1 LKVLVTGA
9 SGFIG
14 KNLISKLL
22 EKKYQVVAI
31 ARSIESIKELEWFSR
46 VQIIQCDLYESY
58 NDIFNN
64 QTDVDI
70 LIHLAWQ
77 NLSNFKGP
85 SHISES
91 LPKNYEFLKAAVDK
105 KIPHILVTGT
115 CLEYGM
121 QSGAL
126 SEDLETKPFIA
137 YGIAK
142 DTLRKSLEK
151 LKTEKNFI
159 FQWLRLFYIHG
170 EGQAKKSLLSQ
181 LNMAVKNGDEEFKM
195 SIGTQLRDYLSI
207 NDVVDNIILSISNA
221 DIQGVINCCSGNPTS
236 VLDLVVNRCKELG
249 VSIDLN
255 RGFYKIPDYEP
266 LDFWGIPAKIN
277 QMKKINL

>member
-1 LKVLVTGA
+1 MKVLVTGA

-14 KNLISKLL
+14 KNLIPKLL
-22 EKKYQVVAI
+22 EKKYQVLAI
-31 ARSIESIKELEWFSR
+31 ARSIESIKDLEWFSR
-46 VQIIQCDLYESY
+46 IQVIQCDLYESY
-58 NDIFNN
+58 EDIFNN
-64 QTDVDI
+64 QTDVNI

-77 NLSNFKGP
+77 NLPNYKESF
-85 SHISES
+85 HISEN

-105 KIPHILVTGT
+105 KIPHILAAGT

-126 SEDLETKPFIA
+126 SEELETKPSVA

-151 LKTEKNFI
+151 LKPEKNFI
-159 FQWLRLFYIHG
+159 FQWLRLFYIYG
-170 EGQAKKSLLSQ
+170 EGQAKNSLLSQ
-181 LNMAVKNGDEEFKM
+181 LDMAVKNGEEEFKM
-195 SIGTQLRDYLSI
+195 SVGTQLRDYLPI
-207 NDVVDNIILSISNA
+207 NDVVDNIILSISNT
-221 DIQGVINCCSGNPTS
+221 DVQGIINCCSGNPIS

-249 VSIDLN
+249 VNIDLN

-277 QMKKINL
+277 QMKKMNL

>member
-14 KNLISKLL
+14 KHLIPKLL
-22 EKKYQVVAI
+22 EKKHQVVAI
-31 ARSIESIKELEWFSR
+31 VRSIKSIQDLEWFSR
-46 VQIIQCDLYESY
+46 IQIIQCELYESY
-58 NDIFNN
+58 EDIFDN
-64 QTDVDI
+64 QADFDI

-77 NLSNFKGP
+77 NLPNYKESF
-85 SHISES
+85 HISKN

-105 KIPHILVTGT
+105 KIPHIFVMGT

-126 SEDLETKPFIA
+126 SEDLETKPLVA

-151 LKTEKNFI
+151 LKSERNFI
-159 FQWLRLFYIHG
+159 FQWLRLFYIY
-170 EGQAKKSLLSQ
+170 GQGKSDTSILSQ
-181 LNMAVKNGDEEFKM
+181 LDKALKNGEEEFKM

-207 NDVVDNIILSISNA
+207 EEVIDNIILVISNPNV
-221 DIQGVINCCSGNPTS
+221 QGVINCCSGNPIS
-236 VLDLVVNRCKELG
+236 VLDLVKKRCKNLG
-249 VSIDLN
+249 VNIRLN
-255 RGFYKIPDYEP
+255 RGFYDVPQYEP
-266 LDFWGIPAKIN
+266 FEFWGIPNKIN
-277 QMKKINL
+277 KIKKRN

>member
-1 LKVLVTGA
+1 MKVLVTGA

-14 KNLISKLL
+14 KNLIPKLL
-22 EKKYQVVAI
+22 EKKYQVLAI
-31 ARSIESIKELEWFSR
+31 ARNFETIKDFEWFSR
-46 VQIIQCDLYESY
+46 IQIIQCDLYESY
-58 NDIFNN
+58 EDIFYN
-64 QTDVDI
+64 QTDVNI

-77 NLSNFKGP
+77 NLPNYKESF
-85 SHISES
+85 HISEN

-105 KIPHILVTGT
+105 GILHILAAGT
-115 CLEYGM
+115 CLEYGI

-126 SEDLETKPFIA
+126 SEDLETKPVVA

-142 DTLRKSLEK
+142 DSLRKSIEK
-151 LKTEKNFI
+151 LKTDKNFI

-170 EGQAKKSLLSQ
+170 EGQAKNSLLSQ
-181 LNMAVKNGDEEFKM
+181 LDMAIENGELEFKM
-195 SIGTQLRDYLSI
+195 SVGTQLRDYLSI
-207 NDVVDNIILSISNA
+207 NDVVDNIILSISNP
-221 DIQGVINCCSGNPTS
+221 DIQGVINCSSGKPTS
-236 VLDLVVNRCKELG
+236 VLDLVLNRCDELG
-249 VSIDLN
+249 VNINLN

>member
-1 LKVLVTGA
+1 LVTGV

-14 KNLISKLL
+14 KHLIPKLL

-31 ARSIESIKELEWFSR
+31 ARNIESIQELEFFSR
-46 VQIIQCDLYESY
+46 IQIIQCDLYESY
-58 NDIFNN
+58 EDIFNN
-64 QTDVDI
+64 QTDVNI

-77 NLSNFKGP
+77 NLPNYKESF
-85 SHISES
+85 HISEN
-91 LPKNYEFLKAAVDK
+91 LPKNYEFLKAAVDI
-105 KIPHILVTGT
+105 KIPHILVAGT

-126 SEDLETKPFIA
+126 SEDLETKPLAA

-151 LKTEKNFI
+151 LKSEKNFI

-170 EGQAKKSLLSQ
+170 EGQAKNSLLSQ
-181 LNMAVKNGDEEFKM
+181 LDMAVKNGDEEFKM

-207 NDVVDNIILSISNA
+207 NDVVDNIILSISRNL
-221 DIQGVINCCSGNPTS
+221 PYF
-236 VLDLVVNRCKELG
+236 L
-249 VSIDLN
+249 
-255 RGFYKIPDYEP
+255 
-266 LDFWGIPAKIN
+266 
-277 QMKKINL
+277 KKVRPYFFLSKNIFIL

>member
-1 LKVLVTGA
+1 MKVLVTGA

-14 KNLISKLL
+14 KNLIPKLL
-22 EKKYQVVAI
+22 EEKYQVLAVV
-31 ARSIESIKELEWFSR
+31 RSVESIKNLEWFSR
-46 VQIIQCDLYESY
+46 IQIIQCDLYESCE
-58 NDIFNN
+58 DIFYNH
-64 QTDVDI
+64 TDINI

-77 NLSNFKGP
+77 NLPNYQESF
-85 SHISES
+85 HLSEN
-91 LPKNYEFLKAAVDK
+91 LPKNYEFLKVAIDK
-105 KIPHILVTGT
+105 RISHILVAGT

-126 SEDLETKPFIA
+126 SESHETKPLVA

-142 DTLRKSLEK
+142 DSLRKSLES

-159 FQWLRLFYIHG
+159 FQWLRLFYIYG
-170 EGQAKKSLLSQ
+170 EGQAKNSLLSQ
-181 LNMAVKNGDEEFKM
+181 LDNAIENGDEDFKM
-195 SIGTQLRDYLSI
+195 SVGNQLRDYLSI
-207 NDVVDNIILSISNA
+207 DDVVDNIILSISNP

-236 VLDLVVNRCKELG
+236 VLDLVVNRCKERG
-249 VSIDLN
+249 VNINLN

-277 QMKKINL
+277 QMKKMNL

>member
-1 LKVLVTGA
+1 MKVLVTGA

-14 KNLISKLL
+14 KNLIPKLL
-22 EKKYQVVAI
+22 EKKYQVLAI
-31 ARSIESIKELEWFSR
+31 ARSVESIKDLEWFSR
-46 VQIIQCDLYESY
+46 IQVIQCDLYESY
-58 NDIFNN
+58 EDIFNN
-64 QTDVDI
+64 QTDVNI

-77 NLSNFKGP
+77 NLPNYKESF
-85 SHISES
+85 HISEN

-105 KIPHILVTGT
+105 KITHILAAGT

-126 SEDLETKPFIA
+126 SEELETKPSVA

-151 LKTEKNFI
+151 LKPEKNFI
-159 FQWLRLFYIHG
+159 FQWLRLFYIYG
-170 EGQAKKSLLSQ
+170 EGQAKNSLLSQ
-181 LNMAVKNGDEEFKM
+181 LDMAVKNGEKEFKM
-195 SIGTQLRDYLSI
+195 SIGTQLRDYLPI
-207 NDVVDNIILSISNA
+207 NDVVDNIILSISNT
-221 DIQGVINCCSGNPTS
+221 DVQGIINCCSGNPIS

-249 VSIDLN
+249 VNIDLN

-277 QMKKINL
+277 QMKKMNL